1 MSHDVAHILRG
12 HAGQVDEGCVEA
24 DHAHGVADADQEEER
39 VEEELEVHHL
49 PEHGE
54 HPALRI
60 LGLHDHHLAPVA
72 RHARPPLLR
81 DGLEGEV
88 AVHQTSSGK
97 IRQIWLF
104 SLKHSCASNIDS
116 GWRTTPS
123 DETLVKFILKLEKY
137 F

>member
-1 MSHDVAHILRG
+1 MKAVLAAFRILILSHGVPHILGG

-60 LGLHDHHLAPVA
+60 LGLHDHHLAPLA

-88 AVHQTSSGK
+88 AVHQTPSGIINN
-97 IRQIWLF
+97 IRVMVIL
-104 SLKHSCASNIDS
+104 I
-116 GWRTTPS
+116 
-123 DETLVKFILKLEKY
+123 ETFMCYGLSPFKY
-137 F
+137 